1 MLYSTTLSLIRKVF
15 CKWFSFSSKSTPIDI
30 LPWFRVM
37 QSMKGMGALS
47 FLRNSVLGTYRFYTT
62 RTRTKKRASTRFS
75 HGTTLSARKPVSFW
89 QGKRDI
95 VVILVQGFAKML
107 SCQIKLRP
115 RWQFVIF
122 RSAKRLSYQ

>member
-15 CKWFSFSSKSTPIDI
+15 CKWFSFSTKSTSIDI

-47 FLRNSVLGTYRFYTT
+47 FLRNSVIGTYRFYDQD
-62 RTRTKKRASTRFS
+62 KDEEESEYEIFSWDNIERAQTC
-75 HGTTLSARKPVSFW
+75 VFW
-89 QGKRDI
+89 RGKLDI